1 MVYRYAKKAEIQEEV
16 TKYYRDKEGNKLSDT
31 YKEKKVTPHTL
42 RHTFATDLYKDTKDI
57 RRVQKALGHADI
69 STTMIYNHLVDEDL
83 ERVMKAQDKKLSY
96 E

>member
-1 MVYRYAKKAEIQEEV
+1 MIYKYAEKAGIQEEV
-16 TKYYRDKEGNKLSDT
+16 AKNYRDKEGNKLDET

-69 STTMIYNHLVDEDL
+69 STTMIYTHLVDEDL
-83 ERVMKAQDKKLSY
+83 ERDMKAQDSKFD
-96 E
+96 